1 MQTEP
6 NMKGQKRKQTTSS
19 PRKFK
24 YIDIFAGCGGQ
35 SVGFFN
41 SGRWEGLFAVEI
53 NPDAFLTL
61 SHNLLENRTHFSG
74 WPRWLPK
81 TAHDINA
88 VVSTCFNELK
98 NLRGTVDLVAGG
110 PPCQGFSLAGRRREH
125 DERNSLVHSYL
136 RFIKLV
142 RPRAILFENVKGFG
156 IGFVKSSHL
165 RGRPYSDVVL
175 AGLRDMGYTDATF
188 KVLDFSTLGVPQ
200 RRERFIIVATL
211 AGHANDFF
219 RVLETEAPE
228 FLNERNLKPPV
239 TVRQAI
245 SDLERRNG
253 SVQSPDSQRFLAGVY
268 RKGRI
273 SNYQKLLRPTPLN
286 ECALPDSHRFARHGT
301 QTARKYRDIVKRKL
315 SSAEIREAHPTRKCC
330 TTLLNGDV
338 AGPTLTTLPDDFIH
352 YSEPRILSPREY
364 ARLQSF
370 PDWFEFKGAY
380 TTGGKERRHRV
391 PRYTQIGNAIPPLF
405 AEQAANALANV
416 IGEL

>member
-1 MQTEP
+1 MH
-6 NMKGQKRKQTTSS
+6 NAHNLKGQKQKPAASS
-19 PRKFK
+19 QVKFK

-41 SGRWEGLFAVEI
+41 SGQWEGLFAVEI
-53 NPDAFLTL
+53 NSDAFSTL
-61 SHNLLENRTHFSG
+61 SHNLLENRGHFRA

-81 TAHDINA
+81 KSHDINA
-88 VVSTCFNELK
+88 VVTTYGNELEA
-98 NLRGTVDLVAGG
+98 LRGTVDLVAGG

-125 DERNSLVHSYL
+125 DERNSLVLSYL
-136 RFIKLV
+136 KFIELV

-156 IGFVKSSHL
+156 IGFVQSGHL

-175 AGLRDMGYTDATF
+175 TGLRDMGYKDATF

-211 AGHANDFF
+211 AGCADEFF
-219 RVLETEAPE
+219 RELETRSPQ
-228 FLNERNLKPPV
+228 FLKERNLIPPV

-245 SDLERRNG
+245 SDLERRHG

-268 RKGRI
+268 RKGYI
-273 SNYQKLLRPTPLN
+273 SSYQKLLRPTPLT
-286 ECALPDSHRFARHGT
+286 EYTLPDSHRFAHHRTHT
-301 QTARKYRDIVKRKL
+301 TRKYRDIVKRKL

-330 TTLLNGDV
+330 TTLLDGDM

-405 AEQAANALANV
+405 AEQAAYALAS
-416 IGEL
+416 ILGES